1 MLDADEPGL
10 QALAR
15 GQRAAMAQTGA
26 VDGGQA
32 QADAPDPAVSAFAAS
47 GARSLVYSGDGTGV
61 FTLRASIAADAGAGL
76 VSTPQGRTLFLVTEA
91 LHRSGSDQPQ
101 AAGGVFRSEDQG
113 LRWSYDAQVALGA
126 PERRALFLSETRA
139 VALESRDGGERLLYT
154 EDGARRWQAATIM
167 EQVWPMPAPTAR
179 PSTRRPKGRVDWG
192 RRTGWNIAGR
202 CIRWAKRRPSAG
214 AGACA
219 CRPARKRRSS
229 SRRAVSRSPSRTAR
243 LRPSASSRRRRRAVP
258 GRVRRIP
265 C

>member
-1 MLDADEPGL
+1 MSRVCRRSRAGSAPRWRRQARSTAGRPRPMRRIRPCPPSRPAGAQPGL
-10 QALAR
+10 QR
-15 GQRAAMAQTGA
+15 RWH
-26 VDGGQA
+26 
-32 QADAPDPAVSAFAAS
+32 
-47 GARSLVYSGDGTGV
+47 RV

-101 AAGGVFRSEDQG
+101 AAGGSFVPRTRGCAGPTMPRS
-113 LRWSYDAQVALGA
+113 RWGR
-126 PERRALFLSETRA
+126 PN
-139 VALESRDGGERLLYT
+139 
-154 EDGARRWQAATIM
+154 GARCSSARRGRWRWNRATAESGCSIPRM
-167 EQVWPMPAPTAR
+167 APGAGRRRPSWNRCGRMPAPTAR